1 MFLVKGGLHWG
12 YLAPNVLDRIL
23 AERWLKEIVLP
34 FILLGILELNASS
47 TRDWLQQLGCA
58 VLASLCL
65 IVTICEMDIIIASSL
80 VGSIK

>member
-1 MFLVKGGLHWG
+1 MFLVGEGLHWG

-58 VLASLCL
+58 VLASL
-65 IVTICEMDIIIASSL
+65 
-80 VGSIK
+80 